1 MACLFVRCSE
11 EEIVPD
17 GAGAS
22 PESGTSGTASANHAP
37 YAGDTNARPNSEP
50 ANGHT
55 PPRMATWGGLDTLS
69 AQHPFVDKVFA
80 AMRQRAVHLRR
91 AAARGTDFR
100 LLHIEDIRHLRVG
113 EQDWVYI
120 PFTGHR
126 NGYQLVLAAC
136 LPSDGSAVRIY
147 VQETTPVEQIREGV
161 PYHLQYYS
169 LDMTA
174 IRPHTASPRLRN
186 VRKSGCAERTELES
200 TATEQQT
207 LLTNPCGGGGG
218 SSSGLPTLVLRPVV
232 VTAPRYKPPR
242 TFSIPRIPFIPRFPV
257 FPPRTP
263 SYPSLNNRGFQ
274 FPRRAEGGGGGG
286 ATRSTPG
293 RIINNLTGKPLCV
306 YNRLQRL
313 SGGFRSAIQRF
324 DGQFPVAHLRL
335 VMEDLGNKRAVT
347 RPPNNYVIE
356 VAFNNNSSN
365 HGVSYRPNLLIVKTI
380 IHEII
385 HAEMFR
391 KLISLS
397 NRNGSIDVRRLN
409 EMLQNGDYPGIF
421 DYYTR
426 YGRNGFQHQQMAT
439 HYRQT
444 IANILQEY
452 DTGRPVPDGQQ
463 PAQLYM
469 DLAWEGLN
477 HSNIVAWTRQS
488 SSEKMRIRGVISNYI
503 NNNRNESCS
512 Q

>member
-17 GAGAS
+17 GAS
-22 PESGTSGTASANHAP
+22 TASANHAP
-37 YAGDTNARPNSEP
+37 YAGGTNARPNSEP

-55 PPRMATWGGLDTLS
+55 PPRMAAWGGLDTLS

-113 EQDWVYI
+113 ERDWVYI

-147 VQETTPVEQIREGV
+147 VQETTPVEQIREGAA
-161 PYHLQYYS
+161 YHLQYYS

-207 LLTNPCGGGGG
+207 LLTNPCGGGGSG
-218 SSSGLPTLVLRPVV
+218 GGLPTLVLRPVV
-232 VTAPRYKPPR
+232 VTAPRYRPPR

-347 RPPNNYVIE
+347 RPPNDDNSSPNYNITIVM
-356 VAFNNNSSN
+356 NNNSNQQGS
-365 HGVSYRPNLLIVKTI
+365 SYRPNLMLAKTI
-380 IHEII
+380 IHETI
-385 HAEMFR
+385 HAEMYR
-391 KLISLS
+391 KLLS
-397 NRNGSIDVRRLN
+397 VANQGHLN
-409 EMLQNGDYPGIF
+409 FSGQSAQSQKSYMLRIRENFPGIY
-421 DYYTR
+421 DYYRR
-426 YGRNGFQHQQMAT
+426 YKNWQHTQMAT

-444 IANILQEY
+444 IASILQEY
-452 DTGRPVPDGQQ
+452 DTGRPVPNGQQ

-503 NNNRNESCS
+503 S
-512 Q
+512 